1 MLNKIKFFVFF
12 FFVLLQYSCN
22 KSDSQSLI
30 EGNIEGKQNIST
42 VFLEKLDE
50 KDLKYKV
57 LSLSRVVDGKFQFK
71 FEFTEPEL
79 MYLRFEGK
87 DERLAILIESHLLLR
102 INPNSILKSKVILGI
117 ENKYLFEYNNK
128 SLIIK
133 KKSDSFRKANLILMR
148 DARLK
153 NNKRVVDS
161 LLKINYKINYGYIQ
175 NMEYHLKKHPNTF
188 VSVML
193 IDGLFKYPYVKK
205 NTIQG
210 HYNSLNERYKSLSL
224 AKKIKV
230 RLDNMK

>member
-1 MLNKIKFFVFF
+1 MLNKIKFVVFF
-12 FFVLLQYSCN
+12 LFVLVQYSCN
-22 KSDSQSLI
+22 KSDSESLI
-30 EGNIEGKQNIST
+30 EGEIEGSEKIST

-57 LSLSRVVDGKFQFK
+57 QSLSRVVDGKFQFK
-71 FEFTEPEL
+71 LKFTEPEL

-87 DERLAILIESHLLLR
+87 DDRLTILIENHVILR
-102 INPNSILKSKVILGI
+102 INPNSILKSRVLSGR
-117 ENKYLFEYNNK
+117 ENMYLSEYNSK

-133 KKSDSFRKANLILMR
+133 EKSDSFRKANLVLMEN
-148 DARLK
+148 ARLN

-193 IDGLFKYPYVKK
+193 IDGLFKYPNVKK
-205 NTIQG
+205 STIQG
-210 HYNSLNERYKSLSL
+210 HYNSLNENYKSLAL